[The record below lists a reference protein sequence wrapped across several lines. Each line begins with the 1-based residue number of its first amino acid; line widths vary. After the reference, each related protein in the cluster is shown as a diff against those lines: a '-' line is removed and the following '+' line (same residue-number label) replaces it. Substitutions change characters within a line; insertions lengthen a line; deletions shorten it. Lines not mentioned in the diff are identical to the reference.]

1 LKTMIVESKVIR
13 LYVMAWGVFLFGLIV
28 AFPFSWTKSEWR
40 YVALAGFLVSMGSF
54 IFSIM
59 MFSSVQKEIKKRYPG
74 TTNEQ
79 KRFLTILFYFS
90 RGIFVWVGI
99 FILAVSLAG
108 KEMSK
113 QDLVQIQGNI
123 SGIEIV
129 GKDNPSLKIGLENK
143 FNQYGINTFKI
154 PETKLQQIETEL
166 KPGDLVFILI
176 DRKDENAIN
185 DRYVQLYGIK
195 SKTYEYLSLQEYNQA
210 TSANKTSGLYLGI
223 LFGGFGLIY
232 LLTGNI
238 KRQQFKKE
246 TI

>member
-1 LKTMIVESKVIR
+1 MIVESKVIR

-28 AFPFSWTKSEWR
+28 ALPFSWTKSEWR
-40 YVALAGFLVSMGSF
+40 YVALAGFLISMGSF
-54 IFSIM
+54 LFSIM
-59 MFSSVQKEIKKRYPG
+59 MFSSVQKEIKARYPG
-74 TTNEQ
+74 TTNKQ
-79 KRFLTILFYFS
+79 KRFLTILFYFA

-99 FILAVSLAG
+99 FIIAVFLAG

-123 SGIEIV
+123 SVIEIV
-129 GKDNPSLKIGLENK
+129 GKNNPSLKIGFENNS
-143 FNQYGINTFKI
+143 NQYGIVTFKI

-176 DRKDENAIN
+176 EPKDKNVVN
-185 DRYVQLYGIK
+185 DPYVPLYAIK
-195 SKTYEYLSLQEYNQA
+195 SETHEYFSLQEYNQS

-238 KRQQFKKE
+238 KRQEFKKE
-246 TI
+246 TT